1 MNSENTR
8 GREKCER
15 IIIKGEPQANT
26 IQVWITDVPM
36 QARSAYGFD
45 PDHVSDVLEHPE
57 SRLDTKIVYSHL
69 ENALF
74 QGLMGCIT
82 TPALT
87 SDVRVRMMQR
97 NQPLCALRLMKI
109 IIGYFRVSEENE
121 ETLYANSLAA
131 TKLIMTP
138 SIEEEQSLDEFFSRW
153 EMQFVNY
160 MALETRSMTD
170 IAIANQLFLTVKNVK
185 VLAHDVEAWRNLPTG
200 SRTTTWLRDK
210 IRNRISIW
218 RSEKNCTIAASA
230 ALEVS
235 AGPGYSA
242 MPAESR
248 GGAYRTTPNRAN
260 QVGGRGAR
268 SRSPSVGKGTSIPSD
283 VRKLIGTQDDPKVRF
298 GSKSLMG
305 RRSICYP
312 YTRGKCPKTAEECE
326 YSHDIFLWDEAVKLV
341 ESKGVCGQMF
351 RYGKCRDYEAGK
363 KCNFIHAEKPPDS
376 IYAEFRRI
384 DVPQSEEGQRAHILR
399 RETRVL
405 RRGEPPPSG
414 VQRREQ

>member
-1 MNSENTR
+1 MDY
-8 GREKCER
+8 
-15 IIIKGEPQANT
+15 
-26 IQVWITDVPM
+26 TDVAM
-36 QARSAYGFD
+36 QATSAYGFD
-45 PDHVSDVLEHPE
+45 PDHAFKVVSDVLKHPE
-57 SRLDTKIVYSHL
+57 SRLDTKIVHSHL

-87 SDVRVRMMQR
+87 S
-97 NQPLCALRLMKI
+97 ALRLMKI

-153 EMQFVNY
+153 EMQLVKY

-170 IAIANQLFLTVKNVK
+170 IAIANQLFLTIKNVK

-218 RSEKNCTIAASA
+218 RSEKNCTVAASA

-248 GGAYRTTPNRAN
+248 GGAYRTTPTEPTKWEAEERDPDP
-260 QVGGRGAR
+260 R
-268 SRSPSVGKGTSIPSD
+268 SSGKGHPSHP
-283 VRKLIGTQDDPKVRF
+283 T
-298 GSKSLMG
+298 
-305 RRSICYP
+305 
-312 YTRGKCPKTAEECE
+312 
-326 YSHDIFLWDEAVKLV
+326 
-341 ESKGVCGQMF
+341 
-351 RYGKCRDYEAGK
+351 
-363 KCNFIHAEKPPDS
+363 
-376 IYAEFRRI
+376 
-384 DVPQSEEGQRAHILR
+384 
-399 RETRVL
+399 
-405 RRGEPPPSG
+405 
-414 VQRREQ
+414 